1 MCEIIYIKVV
11 YEGLNMERNKKID
24 MTKKLKDLVKNRKTP
39 IVIIK
44 QGTVRVRSRSSS
56 GESLESYSYSSN
68 YENN

>member
-1 MCEIIYIKVV
+1 
-11 YEGLNMERNKKID
+11 MERNKKID

-44 QGTVRVRSRSSS
+44 QGTVRVHSRSSS
-56 GESLESYSYSSN
+56 SESLESYSYSSN

>member
-1 MCEIIYIKVV
+1 MCEIIYSKVV

-44 QGTVRVRSRSSS
+44 QGSVRVRSRSSS
-56 GESLESYSYSSN
+56 SESLENYSYSSN

>member
-1 MCEIIYIKVV
+1 MCEIICIKVV

-39 IVIIK
+39 IVITK
-44 QGTVRVRSRSSS
+44 QGSIRIRSRNSSN
-56 GESLESYSYSSN
+56 ESLENYSYSSG

>member
-1 MCEIIYIKVV
+1 MCEIICIKVV

-39 IVIIK
+39 IVITK
-44 QGTVRVRSRSSS
+44 QGSIRIRSRNSSS
-56 GESLESYSYSSN
+56 ESLENYSYSSG

>member
-1 MCEIIYIKVV
+1 MCEIICIKVV

-44 QGTVRVRSRSSS
+44 QGTVRIRPRNSSS
-56 GESLESYSYSSN
+56 ESLENYSYSSG

>member
-1 MCEIIYIKVV
+1 MCEIIYSKVV

-56 GESLESYSYSSN
+56 SESLESYSYSSD

>member
-1 MCEIIYIKVV
+1 MCEIICIKVV

-44 QGTVRVRSRSSS
+44 QGSVRVRSRSSS
-56 GESLESYSYSSN
+56 SESLENYSYSSG

>member
-1 MCEIIYIKVV
+1 MREIIYSKVV

-44 QGTVRVRSRSSS
+44 QGTVRIRSRSSS
-56 GESLESYSYSSN
+56 SESLENYSYSSD

>member
-1 MCEIIYIKVV
+1 MCEIIYSKAV
-11 YEGLNMERNKKID
+11 YEGLSMERNKKID

>member
-1 MCEIIYIKVV
+1 MCEIICIKVV

-44 QGTVRVRSRSSS
+44 QGTVRIRSRSSS
-56 GESLESYSYSSN
+56 SESLENYSYSSD

>member
-1 MCEIIYIKVV
+1 MCEIIYSKVV

-44 QGTVRVRSRSSS
+44 QGTVRIRSRSSNN
-56 GESLESYSYSSN
+56 ESLENYSYSSD

>member
-1 MCEIIYIKVV
+1 M

-24 MTKKLKDLVKNRKTP
+24 MTKKLKNLVKNRKTP

-44 QGTVRVRSRSSS
+44 QGTIRIRSRSSS
-56 GESLESYSYSSN
+56 SESIENYSYSSD

>member
-1 MCEIIYIKVV
+1 MCEIICIKVV

-44 QGTVRVRSRSSS
+44 QGSVRVRSRSSS
-56 GESLESYSYSSN
+56 SESLENYSYSSN